1 MDGTNNG
8 FWSGLLGGL
17 LGPSDEE
24 LAKLRKKYGIPDAEA
39 PSPMVSIGRGAMDVW
54 QPIK

>member
-1 MDGTNNG
+1 MDDTNNG